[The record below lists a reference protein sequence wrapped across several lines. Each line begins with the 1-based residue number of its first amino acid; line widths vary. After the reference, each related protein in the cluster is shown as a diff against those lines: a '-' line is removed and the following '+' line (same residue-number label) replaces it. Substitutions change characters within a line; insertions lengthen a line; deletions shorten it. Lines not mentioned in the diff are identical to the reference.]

1 MKRHSNSAL
10 VLLALVLTFALGAFG
25 QETTGSMEIRTRDPN
40 GAIVPNVPITVSSS
54 TTGTSST
61 SGFKR
66 TATTDQ
72 DGFIRM
78 IQVPPGNYDVTASAT
93 AGFAEKT
100 LPGVEVRLGRSTPV
114 IMDLGIT
121 TATTVEVS
129 AGDVLPVD
137 VTDSKIQTNISAEM
151 VELLPKGTNFSSV
164 LKVSP
169 ATRVEPRSGQFQIDG
184 ASGSENTFIVD
195 GQEVTNVRT
204 GILNDNSDLPFSV
217 VQEIQIKSSGFEAEY
232 GGATGGVINVVTKGG
247 SNQWHGEFGSAY
259 QPSVLA
265 AGPRSILRLSPSQE
279 AEYYPARR
287 DQYNDYFPSANF
299 GGPII
304 KNRLWFFAS
313 YSPQIF
319 NRKRTLTFVDENT
332 RLPLASVPPRTYR
345 LKQVNDYTFLRL
357 DGQPYSK
364 LRLTGTYI
372 YNPISQDGS
381 IPGFTSELLSPGQP
395 PPFISDGAGGRQNS
409 QSVTG
414 QAVWTP
420 RSDLVLGFRGGHYF
434 LNEKLGTYGLADVTI
449 PRYVCSVSSPQPF
462 PDGFGCI
469 RGYNNGLLLDEAKL
483 FDATSRNT
491 FDADMT
497 YMFNA
502 GGRHQIK
509 GGYQYNGIAN
519 KLFSTLRDQ
528 MLLRFGQPIG
538 GAGSISG
545 RNIIPTGATE
555 ANPNG
560 YCGHPTYIPG
570 TPCNWGAGWLQRFGE
585 FGDVSSKSEAIYI
598 QDKWQPT
605 KRLTLNLGV
614 RVDREDVPSFAV
626 GLEGIKFDFADKIAP
641 RLGAAYDLT
650 GNGKTKLSAFYGWFY
665 DRFKYELP
673 RGSFGG
679 NFYHDFFFEILPGQV
694 FSNFTPSNILGGTN
708 GVPGGV
714 CPATGGPSYGFVRCD
729 VDHRVPSNLG
739 LGVEFG
745 TIDPNIKAFRQS
757 EFTVTFERDLGRN
770 LVFSSRYTH
779 KNVDHTVEDA
789 GFPLPS
795 GSEAYIIGNP
805 GEGLYRELAEAQ
817 GLQALKPKR
826 RYDALEFRLDKRFAN
841 DYYFNLNYTLG
852 RLVGN
857 YSGLAS
863 SDEDGRLSPNV
874 NRFFDQP
881 QAGWTVAGGPDNGV
895 LPTDRTHVLKFYG
908 AYSLDW
914 GKRFG
919 FLSNNSTEFQVFTSL
934 ASGTPL
940 TSTIEIEG
948 VDFIVLNKR
957 GDLGRTEM
965 FTETDFALRH
975 RIRFGKDS
983 RYTLVLEGD
992 VINLFNE
999 SNVLDRDNGIANGAF
1014 SAWDSTYGLITPAQ
1028 EIACIVAG
1036 NNAPCLIAAYANFQS
1051 HGAPLIAAAATSPA
1065 NRAPLYDKA
1074 NTFQGPRTIRLGIRF
1089 LF

>member
-1 MKRHSNSAL
+1 
-10 VLLALVLTFALGAFG
+10 
-25 QETTGSMEIRTRDPN
+25 
-40 GAIVPNVPITVSSS
+40 
-54 TTGTSST
+54 
-61 SGFKR
+61 
-66 TATTDQ
+66 
-72 DGFIRM
+72 
-78 IQVPPGNYDVTASAT
+78 
-93 AGFAEKT
+93 
-100 LPGVEVRLGRSTPV
+100 
-114 IMDLGIT
+114 
-121 TATTVEVS
+121 
-129 AGDVLPVD
+129 
-137 VTDSKIQTNISAEM
+137 
-151 VELLPKGTNFSSV
+151 
-164 LKVSP
+164 
-169 ATRVEPRSGQFQIDG
+169 PRSGQFQIDG
-184 ASGSENTFIVD
+184 ASGSENTFVVD
-195 GQEVTNVRT
+195 GQEVTNIRT
-204 GILNDNSDLPFSV
+204 GILNSNSDLPFSL

-247 SNQWHGEFGSAY
+247 SNQWHGEFGSAFS
-259 QPSVLA
+259 PSDLA
-265 AGPRSILRLSPSQE
+265 AGPRSILRQNPLTAE
-279 AEYYPARR
+279 AEYYPPRR
-287 DQYNDYFPSANF
+287 DRGTDFFPSANF

-313 YSPQIF
+313 YSPQFF
-319 NRKRTLTFVDENT
+319 NSDRTLVYVHEDT
-332 RLPLASVPPRTYR
+332 RLPHADFPAQGYKF
-345 LKQVNDYTFLRL
+345 KQVNDYTFLRL
-357 DGQPYSK
+357 DAQPFSK

-372 YNPISQDGS
+372 YNPISQDGDL
-381 IPGFTSELLSPGQP
+381 PGYTSELLSDGQGP
-395 PPFISDGAGGRQNS
+395 PVISDDAGGRQNS

-462 PDGFGCI
+462 PPGFGCI
-469 RGYNNGLLLDEAKL
+469 RGFNNGLSLDEAKL
-483 FDATSRNT
+483 FDATARNT
-491 FDADMT
+491 FDADVT

-509 GGYQYNGIAN
+509 GGYQYNGISN

-528 MLLRFGQPIG
+528 MLLRYGQPIG

-545 RNIIPTGATE
+545 RNIIPTGATD
-555 ANPNG
+555 ANPKG
-560 YCGHPTYIPG
+560 YCGDPTYVPG
-570 TPCNWGAGWLQRFGE
+570 TPCNWGSGWLQRFGE
-585 FGDVSSKSEAIYI
+585 FGDVSSKSEAIYV

-614 RVDREDVPSFAV
+614 RIDREDVPSFAE
-626 GLEGIKFDFADKIAP
+626 GLEGIQFDFTDKIAP

-650 GNGKTKLSAFYGWFY
+650 GDGKTKLSAFYGWFY

-679 NFYHDFFFEILPGQV
+679 NFYHDFYFEILPGQT
-694 FSNFTPSNILGGTN
+694 FANFTPANILGGTN

-770 LVFSSRYTH
+770 FVFSSRFTH
-779 KNVDHTVEDA
+779 KQVDHTVEDA

-805 GEGLYRELAEAQ
+805 GEGLYKELAEAQ

-919 FLSNNSTEFQVFTSL
+919 FLSNNSTEFQLFTSVS
-934 ASGTPL
+934 SGTPL
-940 TSTIEIEG
+940 TSTAEIEG
-948 VDFIVLNKR
+948 VDFIVLSKR

-965 FTETDFALRH
+965 FTESDFAVRH
-975 RIRFGKDS
+975 RIRLGKDG

-992 VINLFNE
+992 VLNLFNE
-999 SNVLDRDNGIANGAF
+999 ANVLDRDNGIANGAF
-1014 SAWDSTYGLITPAQ
+1014 SAWDSTYGLISPAQ
-1028 EIACIVAG
+1028 ETACQASG
-1036 NNAPCLIAAYANFQS
+1036 NSAPCLLAAYANFQS
-1051 HGAPLIAAAATSPA
+1051 HGAPLIAAAATDPA
-1065 NRAPLYDKA
+1065 NRAPLYNQA